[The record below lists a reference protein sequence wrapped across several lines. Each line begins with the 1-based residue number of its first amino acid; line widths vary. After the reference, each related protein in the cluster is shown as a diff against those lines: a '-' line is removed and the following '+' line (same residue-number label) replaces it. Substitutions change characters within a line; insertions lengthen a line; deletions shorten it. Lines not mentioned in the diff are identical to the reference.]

1 MNTATSPPAQKEL
14 FGHPRGLYVLAMTE
28 MWERFSFYGTR
39 AFLVLYLVA
48 AVDKGG
54 LGWSNEK
61 QGTVYG
67 LYAGSVYLF
76 GLLGG
81 WVADRFIGARLCVV
95 FGALGIIA
103 GNSLLAAGTANLVYP
118 GLALIAIGTGFL
130 KPNTTTMVGS
140 LYAPKDI
147 RRDKAFS
154 IYYMGINTGALLSPL
169 VCGPLAEL
177 VNWRIGFLVAAI
189 GMVLGLIQYLLQ
201 QKLLGDV
208 GTRITKKARVAIDA
222 AKKPFTRPE
231 WMRIAAIGIFFVFSA
246 IFWAAFEQ
254 AGSSLNLFA
263 DQMTSKN
270 LFGFP
275 IPASILQ
282 SVQPIFVIT
291 LAPIIA
297 SLFVRMGKHEP
308 SSPIKFSLGLLGA
321 SAGFWVVA
329 YASSLTVF
337 GKVSVNW
344 LLLVYFLHTLGE
356 LCLSPVGLSLMTK
369 LAPPRINGLM
379 MGVFFASIA
388 AGNYAAGFIGGNFE
402 PNAASLVHLFG
413 LVATVTLAAA
423 IILVFLTPWIKKLM
437 GDVK

>member
-1 MNTATSPPAQKEL
+1 
-14 FGHPRGLYVLAMTE
+14 MTE

-48 AVDKGG
+48 ATSKGG

-81 WVADRFIGARLCVV
+81 WVADRFLGARICVV
-95 FGALGIIA
+95 IGGIGIVV
-103 GNSLLAAGTANLVYP
+103 GNSLLALGTESLVYA
-118 GLALIAIGTGFL
+118 GLAMIAVGTGFL

-140 LYAPKDI
+140 LYGQKDV

-154 IYYMGINTGALLSPL
+154 IYYMGINLGAMLSPL

-189 GMVLGLIQYLLQ
+189 GMVLGLTQYLLQ
-201 QKLLGDV
+201 QKQLGAV
-208 GTRITKKARVAIDA
+208 GTRITSSARIAIDA
-222 AKKPFTRPE
+222 TKQPFTRPE
-231 WMRIAAIGIFFVFSA
+231 WFRIGAIGIFFVFSA

-263 DQMTSKN
+263 DQMTSKE
-270 LFGFP
+270 LFGWS

-291 LAPIIA
+291 LAPVIA
-297 SLFVRMGKHEP
+297 ALFVRMGRHEP

-329 YASSLTVF
+329 YAASLTTA

-344 LLLVYFLHTLGE
+344 LLIVYFLHTLGE

-369 LAPPRINGLM
+369 LAPPRITGLM

-388 AGNYAAGFIGGNFE
+388 AGNYIAGFIGGNFE
-402 PNAASLVHLFG
+402 PNAASLVHLFTW
-413 LVATVTLAAA
+413 VAVVTLGAALV
-423 IILVFLTPWIKKLM
+423 LVFLNPFVKKLM
-437 GDVK
+437 GEVK

>member
-1 MNTATSPPAQKEL
+1 
-14 FGHPRGLYVLAMTE
+14 MTE

-48 AVDKGG
+48 ATSKGG

-61 QGTVYG
+61 QGAVYG

-95 FGALGIIA
+95 IGGIGIII
-103 GNSLLAAGTANLVYP
+103 GNSLLAMGTEALVYP

-140 LYAPKDI
+140 LYAQKDP
-147 RRDKAFS
+147 RRDKAYS
-154 IYYMGINTGALLSPL
+154 IYYMGINIGATLSPL

-189 GMVLGLIQYLLQ
+189 GMVFGLTQYLLQ
-201 QKLLGDV
+201 QKQLGAV
-208 GTRITKKARVAIDA
+208 GTRITATARVAIDA
-222 AKKPFTRPE
+222 AKQPFTRPE
-231 WMRIAAIGIFFVFSA
+231 WLRIAAIGVFFVFSA

-263 DQMTSKN
+263 DQMTSKE
-270 LFGFP
+270 LFGWS

-282 SVQPIFVIT
+282 SVQPIFVIA
-291 LAPIIA
+291 LAPVIA
-297 SLFVRMGKHEP
+297 SLFVRMGKNEP
-308 SSPIKFSLGLLGA
+308 SSPIKFALGLLGA

-329 YASSLTVF
+329 YAASLTTA

-344 LLLVYFLHTLGE
+344 LLLVYLLHTLGE

-369 LAPPRINGLM
+369 LAPPRITGLM

-388 AGNYAAGFIGGNFE
+388 TGNYIAGFIGGNFE
-402 PNAASLVHLFG
+402 PNAASLIRLFSW
-413 LVATVTLAAA
+413 VAAVTLGAALV
-423 IILVFLTPWIKKLM
+423 LVFLNPFVKKLM
-437 GDVK
+437 GEVK